1 MVLIGLNVEEE
12 CWLEIKSVLFK
23 FLKGHT
29 LLPPLPWGEDKGEE
43 GCNRCPPS
51 PQPSRVAGEGN
62 AFRRFGPIGV
72 RPFHKGS

>member
-29 LLPPLPWGEDKGEE
+29 LHLLSPGERTKVRRDVTGVHPPPNPL
-43 GCNRCPPS
+43 
-51 PQPSRVAGEGN
+51 A
-62 AFRRFGPIGV
+62 
-72 RPFHKGS
+72 